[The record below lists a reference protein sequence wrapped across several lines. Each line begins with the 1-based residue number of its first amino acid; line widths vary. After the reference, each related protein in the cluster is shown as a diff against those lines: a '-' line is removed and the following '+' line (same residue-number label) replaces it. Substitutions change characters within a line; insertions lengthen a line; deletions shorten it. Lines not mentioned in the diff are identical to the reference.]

1 MSTNLRRRV
10 VITGLG
16 AISPIGNDVPT
27 FWEAAL
33 RGANGITPH
42 DDFVEAGLT
51 TTIAGRVKDFD
62 ATKALDGDRKYVR
75 QTDPVVHFAVVS
87 AQEAL
92 RDSGL
97 KVEEE
102 DADRIGAIIGSGIGG
117 LEEIYD
123 GNHTLITR
131 NAGRIKPLFVPK
143 MMLNAPAGNVAIR
156 FGLKGPNFATASA
169 CASANHALGMALR
182 TIQYGDA
189 DIIFAGGSEAACTVL
204 GMAGFC
210 SARAMS
216 QRNDEPEKASRP
228 FDKDRDGFVM
238 GEGAGTLI
246 FEELEHAR
254 RRGAKIYAEVTGFG
268 MTDDAYHMTSP
279 SEDGDG
285 ARRSMLNAIK
295 DSGAEPADVSYIN
308 AHGTSTE
315 YNDRTET
322 LAIKQALGDHAKKVA
337 VSSTKSMI
345 GHLLGASG
353 ALELVATALA
363 VHHDLVPP
371 TRNHDVPDA
380 DCDLDYVPHEG
391 REHKID
397 IALSNSFGFGGHN
410 ATVALRK
417 YQD

>member
-1 MSTNLRRRV
+1 MSQNLRRRV

-16 AISPIGNDVPT
+16 VVSPIGNDVPT

-33 RGANGITPH
+33 RGGNGIEQH
-42 DDFVEAGLT
+42 ADFVEAGIT
-51 TTIAGRVKDFD
+51 TTIAGRIKNFD
-62 ATKALDGDRKYVR
+62 ATELLGGDRKYAR

-92 RDSGL
+92 
-97 KVEEE
+97 K
-102 DADRIGAIIGSGIGG
+102 DAALDLDKIDKDRAGAIIGSGIGG

-123 GNHTLITR
+123 GNYTMITR
-131 NAGRIKPLFVPK
+131 SPNRIKPLFVPK

-189 DIIFAGGSEAACTVL
+189 DILVSGGSEAACTVL

-216 QRNDEPEKASRP
+216 IRNDAPDKASRP

-238 GEGAGTLI
+238 GEGAGSII
-246 FEELEHAR
+246 FEELEHAKA
-254 RRGAKIYAEVTGFG
+254 RGAKIYAEVAGFG

-279 SEDGDG
+279 AEDGDG
-285 ARRSMLNAIK
+285 AVRSMLNAVR
-295 DSGAEPADVSYIN
+295 DAGAEPGDVSYIN

-322 LAIKQALGDHAKKVA
+322 LAIKRAFGDHAYRIA

-353 ALELVATALA
+353 AVELVATALS
-363 VHHDLVPP
+363 VHNDIVPP
-371 TRNHDVPDA
+371 TRNLDNPDEGL
-380 DCDLDYVPHEG
+380 DLDYVPHEG
-391 REHKID
+391 REHKVE

-410 ATVALRK
+410 ATIALRK
-417 YQD
+417 YRE